1 MGRLLTWTG
10 TTHRRDSQGRW
21 HDIPD
26 GPEWY
31 GQVYRPVY
39 QLYQPVPG
47 QPAINQGTG
56 AIPELPPAWDPR
68 TLAAVYDWVGHA
80 GPAVPIVLLQ
90 FGQRA
95 EGSDLLAFSQ
105 RWNLPTPDLDTR
117 LIGIDGTTEPA
128 APVGVEA
135 TLDAQWAHAAAPTA
149 RLIECVLVP
158 PSLTHITWAQA
169 LTVALD
175 RLPEWVP
182 PPAVVSISYGLPED
196 LIPRA
201 DLLAWAAAVDRLPGG
216 YVVVAASGDQ
226 GAYGYAVPG
235 VLAQTPRVS
244 APASVPGVIAV
255 GGTTLTPVPGQAAA
269 GGPPGRDEWCWSFAY
284 GLGASGG
291 GYSAVFPRPL
301 WQSGVARSGAGV
313 PDVAAV
319 ADPNTGAYVVVNGSW
334 TIVGGTSLA
343 APLVAG
349 LLAQALA
356 ARPATRSRLT
366 GQGLLERLYD
376 DPAPFC
382 RPITMGTNQ
391 TWATPGYNAT
401 AGWNPA
407 TGWGVP
413 RGLDPWMRLVK
424 E

>member
-1 MGRLLTWTG
+1 MGRLLTWMG

-21 HDIPD
+21 QALPD

-31 GQVYRPVY
+31 GQ
-39 QLYQPVPG
+39 LYEPVPG
-47 QPAINQGTG
+47 QPAIEQGTG
-56 AIPELPPAWDPR
+56 AIPDLPPAWDPR
-68 TLAAVYDWVGHA
+68 ALAAVYDWVGHE

-95 EGSDLLAFSQ
+95 EPQDLATFST
-105 RWNLPTPDLDTR
+105 RWVLPAADLDTR
-117 LIGIDGTTEPA
+117 LLGLDGTTAPA

-135 TLDAQWAHAAAPTA
+135 TLDAQWAHAAAPIA
-149 RLIECVLVP
+149 RLIELVLVP

-169 LTVALD
+169 LTVALE
-175 RLPEWVP
+175 RLPEVVP
-182 PPAVVSISYGLPED
+182 PPAVASISYGLPED
-196 LIPRA
+196 LIPRT
-201 DLLAWAAAVDRLPGG
+201 DLLAWAAAVDRLPAG

-235 VLAQTPRVS
+235 VLAQTPRVC
-244 APASVPGVIAV
+244 APASVPGILAV

-284 GLGASGG
+284 GVGASGG
-291 GYSAVFPRPL
+291 GYSAVFDRPA
-301 WQSGVARSGAGV
+301 WQADVVTGPHAGV
-313 PDVAAV
+313 PDVSAL
-319 ADPNTGAYVVVNGSW
+319 ADPNSGAYVYVGGRW

-356 ARPATRSRLT
+356 ARPATLSRLT
-366 GQGLLERLYD
+366 GQHLLERLYA
-376 DPAPFC
+376 DPVAVC
-382 RPITMGTNQ
+382 RPVTVGTNQ
-391 TWATPGYNAT
+391 AWATPGYPA
-401 AGWNPA
+401 AVGWNPA

-413 RGLDPWMRLVK
+413 RGLAPWTRLVK

>member
-1 MGRLLTWTG
+1 MGRLLMWMG
-10 TTHRRDSQGRW
+10 TAHRRDSQGRW

-31 GQVYRPVY
+31 GQIYR
-39 QLYQPVPG
+39 PVPG
-47 QPAINQGTG
+47 QPAIDQGTG
-56 AIPELPPAWDPR
+56 AIPGLPPAWHPR
-68 TLAAVYDWVGHA
+68 TLAAIYDWVGHE
-80 GPAVPIVLLQ
+80 GPAVPIVLIQ

-95 EGSDLLAFSQ
+95 DPKDLATFSD
-105 RWNLPTPDLDTR
+105 RWYLPAADLETR
-117 LIGIDGTTEPA
+117 LLGIDGTTAPA

-135 TLDAQWAHAAAPTA
+135 TLDAEWAHAAAPAA

-158 PSLTHITWAQA
+158 PSLTHLTWAQA
-169 LTVALD
+169 LTVSLE
-175 RLPEWVP
+175 RIPEMVRT
-182 PPAVVSISYGLPED
+182 PAVVSISYGLPED

-201 DLLAWAAAVDRLPGG
+201 DLLAWAAAVDRLPSG

-235 VLAQTPRVS
+235 VLSQTPRVS
-244 APASVPGVIAV
+244 APASVPGILAV
-255 GGTTLTPVPGQAAA
+255 GGTTLTPVPGQAAVS
-269 GGPPGRDEWCWSFAY
+269 GPPGRDEWCWSFAY

-291 GYSAVFPRPL
+291 GYSAIFDRPP
-301 WQSGVARSGAGV
+301 WQSGLARSGAGV
-313 PDVAAV
+313 PDVSAL

-356 ARPATRSRLT
+356 ARPAALPRLT
-366 GQGLLERLYD
+366 GQHLLQRLYA
-376 DPAPFC
+376 DPVAVC
-382 RPITMGTNQ
+382 RAVTVGTNQ
-391 TWATPGYNAT
+391 AWATPGYPA
-401 AGWNPA
+401 AVGWNPA

-413 RGLDPWMRLVK
+413 RGLGPWTRLLR